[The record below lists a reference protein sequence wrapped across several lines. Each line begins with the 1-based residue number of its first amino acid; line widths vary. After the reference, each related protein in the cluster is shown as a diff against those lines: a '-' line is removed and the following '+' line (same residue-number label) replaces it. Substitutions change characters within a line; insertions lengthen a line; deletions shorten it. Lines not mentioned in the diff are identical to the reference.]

1 MKYSTFKKIDFLI
14 FLLTILSLAI
24 LIGNLYD
31 TMYHTKICIICACSI
46 IALLF
51 LSCIIQNKIS
61 YYELGLS
68 ELFWAYEAEVAL
80 DELSRNEL
88 DKYMVLGIEKLKKQE
103 QQYEMRIKENK
114 MKTKEKLMEK
124 INQIEMD

>member
-1 MKYSTFKKIDFLI
+1 
-14 FLLTILSLAI
+14 
-24 LIGNLYD
+24 
-31 TMYHTKICIICACSI
+31 
-46 IALLF
+46 
-51 LSCIIQNKIS
+51 
-61 YYELGLS
+61 
-68 ELFWAYEAEVAL
+68 VAL

-88 DKYMVLGIEKLKKQE
+88 DKYMVLGLEKLKKQE